1 MNDGPRKRKR
11 KRKCSTRHIDNSD
24 DRKVAS
30 YTTVVVVPLES
41 DTSIAVGSHMTVAV
55 VPDMTVAVAADM
67 MVVVALDMFVVPID
81 MVVVVGVGVVVVGVG
96 SVGVAGIVVGLIVLA
111 DNAFDGARTV
121 GIQNCSCRGFLL
133 FLEAPL
139 PSVRF
144 LHSNPSFH
152 SSISLFHPFVGQP

>member
-11 KRKCSTRHIDNSD
+11 KRKCSRHIDNSD

-111 DNAFDGARTV
+111 DNAFDVARTV